1 MWQVLLEI
9 ATMAAQYTP
18 AQQKLAPGKTLE
30 LNGQGA
36 MFCESNNTKK
46 FRYVS
51 AFAFN
56 RAAGL
61 TFAV

>member
-1 MWQVLLEI
+1 
-9 ATMAAQYTP
+9 MAAQYTP